1 MNKKRYRSFLWVCLI
16 VSALCMTGL
25 IYKEIKEQI
34 PDEIHVLANR
44 ETDWQEVFDSPLVT
58 YENAVEAT
66 QNTGYHI
73 KCSIL
78 GIVPLKEVKV
88 STLAEN
94 TIYASGSPIGIYMET
109 NGVMVIDSGEIRDA
123 DGILQSPA
131 DNIVKSGDYI
141 QSVNHVP
148 LQNKKDLIKVMKE
161 NQGEEVELEVL
172 RHDEA
177 ITVKVSP
184 ILTEDGDYKLGIW
197 VRDNV
202 QGIGTLTY
210 VTKDSQFG
218 ALGHGIRDV
227 DTGEQLQIAEGNLY
241 MADIVS
247 IQKGVSGT
255 PGELQGIISYR
266 KENQI
271 GIIDGNTENGIIG
284 ELDAWSK
291 VELMPCPIGL
301 KQELETGKAE
311 IWCDLG
317 DGVEHYEIEIT
328 QIDYNTKNTNK
339 SFEIK
344 VTDERLLAKTGGVV
358 QGMSGS
364 PIVQNGRI
372 VGAVTHVFV
381 NDPTRGYGIFVENM
395 LGE

>member
-1 MNKKRYRSFLWVCLI
+1 MNKKRYRNFLWVCLI
-16 VSALCMTGL
+16 VSVLCMTGL
-25 IYKEIKEQI
+25 IYNEIKKQV
-34 PDEIHVLANR
+34 PDEIHIIANR
-44 ETDWQEVFDSPLVT
+44 KTDWQEIFDNPLVT
-58 YENAVEAT
+58 YDDAVET
-66 QNTGYHI
+66 SQNTGYHM

-78 GIVPLKEVKV
+78 GIIPLKEVKV
-88 STLAEN
+88 STLEEN

-109 NGVMVIDSGEIRDA
+109 NGVMVIDSGDIRDA
-123 DGILQSPA
+123 DGIMQSPA

-148 LQNKKDLIKVMKE
+148 LQNKKELIRVMKE
-161 NQGEEVELEVL
+161 NRGEEVELEVL
-172 RHDEA
+172 RHDET

-210 VTKDSQFG
+210 VTKNSQFG

-227 DTGEQLQIAEGNLY
+227 DTGEQLQISEGSLY
-241 MADIVS
+241 QADIVS

-255 PGELQGIISYR
+255 PGELQGVISYR
-266 KENQI
+266 KENQL
-271 GIIDGNTENGIIG
+271 GIIGDNTENGIIG
-284 ELDAWSK
+284 ELDVWSG
-291 VELMPCPIGL
+291 VELTPCQIGL
-301 KQELETGKAE
+301 KQELETGSAE

-317 DGVEHYEIEIT
+317 EGVEHYEIEIT
-328 QIDYNTKNTNK
+328 QIDYNAKNTNK

-344 VTDERLLAKTGGVV
+344 VTDEKLLDRTGGVV

-364 PIVQNGRI
+364 PIIQNSKI

-381 NDPTRGYGIFVENM
+381 NDPTRGYGIFIENM
-395 LGE
+395 LEH